1 MSSHFQVVTIDDL
14 VTAVR
19 RQQGGLAALAWA
31 PPDRPGE
38 VTLCIHG
45 AHPGAGASTVAVALT
60 DVLPGLGNGCATL
73 VDLANDAGFGAS
85 EAMQARTDLGL
96 RGWTGGIRGPGRIVQ
111 PVVGEE
117 MTEDA
122 GGDVVIDVCDQG
134 WGFDLDVL
142 VCRATVP
149 SVRRAESVL
158 MEQPARVVAVVGATK
173 WPSPV
178 RSSLGPHL
186 HAASTAGGVVFFPRE
201 ASLEVNGLT
210 ADPLP
215 AITLRA
221 AGRLLDFLG
230 RDGAIE
236 AEADQNGG
244 LP

>member
-1 MSSHFQVVTIDDL
+1 MTLRFQLVTVEDL
-14 VTAVR
+14 VAAVK
-19 RQQGGLAALAWA
+19 RQQAGLTALAWA

-38 VTLCIHG
+38 LTLGIHG
-45 AHPGAGASTVAVALT
+45 AHPGAGASTVAVALA
-60 DVLPGLGNGCATL
+60 DALPRTHGCDITL
-73 VDLANDAGFGAS
+73 VDLAEDDGYGAI
-85 EAMQARTDLGL
+85 EGMQTRTDLGL
-96 RGWTGGIRGPGRIVQ
+96 RGWTGGVRGPVRIVR
-111 PVVGEE
+111 PVVNPDV
-117 MTEDA
+117 TDDVV
-122 GGDVVIDVCDQG
+122 GDVVIDVGERG

-149 SVRRAESVL
+149 GVRRAESVL

-173 WPSPV
+173 WPLPV

-215 AITLRA
+215 ATTLRA

-230 RDGAIE
+230 RDRAIE